1 MKKVSLAVLLSLGAI
16 ASSAYAQGDQG
27 VTMSTDPAV
36 AADVEARAQ
45 NLQSQQESMQN
56 MHMDN
61 SGSHKSMHHKKS
73 HGKSTSSSSS
83 Q

>member
-16 ASSAYAQGDQG
+16 ASSAYAQSEDQG
-27 VTMSTDPAV
+27 VRMSTDPAV
-36 AADVEARAQ
+36 AADVESRAQ

-56 MHMDN
+56 MQMQAPA
-61 SGSHKSMHHKKS
+61 HKSMHHKKS
-73 HGKSTSSSSS
+73 HKSTTT